1 MELPQYEWYICQG
14 NNLTKGEY
22 HQLLYRAKMVFSAN
36 LQETLGISCY
46 EILCAEGMPVVPNR
60 LSYEEMYEDNF
71 LYPSEWTKDWKSYQK
86 HKEDLKTKIVNL
98 MESYD
103 SNQVKDDIW
112 NNRAMLEEQYFSATN
127 LYKEFI

>member
-1 MELPQYEWYICQG
+1 
-14 NNLTKGEY
+14 
-22 HQLLYRAKMVFSAN
+22 MVFSAN
-36 LQETLGISCY
+36 LQQTLGISCY